1 MCLLIQKQ
9 RKDIPS
15 KLQSTI
21 DGDEHYIC
29 KLSGYE
35 RIDRQT
41 DRPVSHTSHIG
52 GARLNKYME
61 NTNNELKL
69 LCH

>member
-9 RKDIPS
+9 RKDMPS

-21 DGDEHYIC
+21 DGVEHYIC
-29 KLSGYE
+29 KLLGYE

-41 DRPVSHTSHIG
+41 DTPVSHKSHIG
-52 GARLNKYME
+52 GARLIKYME
-61 NTNNELKL
+61 NTNELKL